1 MANRMLSQEEQ
12 VNNRLKKS
20 LIITILLKI
29 QNLRQDD
36 INNAMRDMLLG
47 A

>member
-1 MANRMLSQEEQ
+1 MLSQEEQ